1 MMRAN
6 ALPPCNI
13 LVIKVGRRSA
23 RLLPML
29 PRRRTIFTLI
39 TAALLLACGAM
50 PSQAALSPYTSA
62 SGLSSLSF
70 IWGAAGSPYVVA
82 LSTDPLFL
90 VQTATGALSANT
102 TSYTGLSQDT
112 LYYFRVKSQSAP
124 DSAYETASTAT
135 WVAAPAGLY
144 SVPSYFTSDSSFT
157 ATARLGWD
165 TGGNPVWTAYEM
177 QYALNS
183 SFSPSATA
191 MPGYPPATLGGL
203 NANTTYYFKVRAVG
217 VSGVVTPY
225 APYISTATMAL
236 ALPGVSEKVHETS
249 ATISWT
255 PVYDATVQALT
266 SEGYKVLLQSDPT
279 LTSPSVW
286 VTASPTA
293 SSADFTGLA
302 RNTGYW
308 YKAGALNWTGAPNM
322 SDIRYFVTLAAVPQ
336 GLARS
341 SVTAGAASLTWTP
354 LGPGETYGYRL
365 EASADP
371 AWSYGAIQS
380 SSAYDASVSTLT
392 IDTLDSNTTYYFRAA
407 SLNTAGAPDYT
418 ASLSSVTLALAIPG
432 DVAWSNA
439 QPQAI
444 TVEFIPLPQTLQS
457 LSCEGYRL
465 EASTAPFGSGGAVI
479 SSATY
484 DVYPTGFT
492 RQLTAQGLAPNNT
505 YYLRLG
511 TLNWQYTPDYTV
523 LPSTHTGFP
532 GNLTNVTLDAV
543 WSSSASVSFTPG
555 IAAEGHVA
563 EASASPYFDTI
574 YASSYTPSGTASNLI
589 VSGLDPNTTY
599 YFRAGALY
607 NGATVYTNTVPDYRQ
622 TLPQPLTALSF
633 AGVYQSSVTVSW
645 APLAGTSQISSAES
659 YILQGA
665 VSPAFSPVLFS
676 SSTADISR
684 DRLTIS
690 GLSPDTSYYFRA
702 GTVNM
707 EGSVNYSLTP
717 DTSTMANQPA
727 AQSYTAITPDSLTL
741 TWGSHGNPADTRYMV
756 EMSSYPDYSYA
767 RPAQTVALTTAAF
780 SGLLPNTTYYSR
792 ATAINR
798 LGRATPALDFS
809 PMATGAF
816 DPGVLPFS
824 GVGVSS
830 LTVNWSSGAAAGFF
844 NNPGTFYL
852 VSISSEQAFSGTV
865 LSSTTLGLSATF
877 YGLLSDTSYYL
888 HVSALNLTGVPTDP
902 PAQLGTALTLPATAY
917 LLPPDATFPPAQM
930 MIDGFTAAWGP
941 NGNSPDTRY
950 YVEASTVNA
959 GAGPDFSVIASSC
972 LAQGLACTLTGLQ
985 IDTQYW
991 LRVQAIG
998 QTGAL
1003 ADFVQLG
1010 STRTLLSATG
1020 SAPALQDTVVTL
1032 DASYGQISVHIPPG
1046 ALGGATRLTLSPST
1060 TTLAGPAS
1068 AVSALTPTGIGVTIN
1083 YFPPALVLG
1092 AITITVPYRL
1102 SDLPANIDPARLV
1115 LAFYDET
1122 DRVWVPLPSVSNVP
1136 ARLVTAQTWHLSTF
1150 QLMQT
1155 NPTAGLSGVKVYPNP
1170 YRPNSVTGVMH
1181 FADLPPYSEV
1191 KIYTFLGEL
1200 VRKLKADI
1208 DGMAQWDGLNRDGRE
1223 AASGVYIAYVQSPD
1237 KKSSRSLKVAV
1248 ER

>member
-1 MMRAN
+1 MFPRQRT
-6 ALPPCNI
+6 
-13 LVIKVGRRSA
+13 VFK
-23 RLLPML
+23 LLA
-29 PRRRTIFTLI
+29 
-39 TAALLLACGAM
+39 AALLPVFSVL
-50 PSQAALSPYTSA
+50 PSPAAATLDPQTSA
-62 SGLSSLSF
+62 SGLSALSF
-70 IWGAAGSPYVVA
+70 AWNNIGGPFTVA

-102 TSYTGLSQDT
+102 TSYTGLGQDT
-112 LYYFRVKSQSAP
+112 VYYFRVKSQSAP

-135 WVAAPAGLY
+135 WVAAPSALY

-165 TGGNPVWTAYEM
+165 TGGNPEWTAYEM

-183 SFSPSATA
+183 SFSPSASA

-217 VSGVVTPY
+217 VSGAATPY
-225 APYISTATMAL
+225 TPYISTATMAL
-236 ALPGVSEKVHETS
+236 ALPGVSEEVHETS

-255 PVYDATVQALT
+255 PVYDPAVQAMT
-266 SEGYKVLLQSDPT
+266 SEGYKVILQNDPT

-286 VTASPTA
+286 GTPSPA
-293 SSADFTGLA
+293 VSSAGFTGLS

-308 YKAGALNWTGAPNM
+308 YKAGALNWAGAPNM

-341 SVTAGAASLTWTP
+341 SVTAGTASLTWTP
-354 LGPGETYGYRL
+354 LGPGETYGYRV

-371 AWSYGAIQS
+371 SWSYGAIQS

-392 IDTLDSNTTYYFRAA
+392 IVTLDPNTTYYFRAA
-407 SLNTAGAPDYT
+407 SLNTAGDPNYT
-418 ASLSSVTLALAIPG
+418 ASLSSVTLSLPIYA
-432 DVAWSNA
+432 DVAWANA

-444 TVEFIPLPQTLQS
+444 TVGFVPLPQDLQAF
-457 LSCEGYRL
+457 SCEGYRL
-465 EASTAPFGSGGAVI
+465 EASTSPFGSGGAVI

-484 DVYPTGFT
+484 DVYPTDSA
-492 RQLTAQGLAPNNT
+492 RQLTVQGLAPNNT

-532 GNLTNVTLDAV
+532 GDLTNVALNAV

-574 YASSYTPSGTASNLI
+574 YASSSTPSGTASGLI
-589 VSGLDPNTTY
+589 INGLDPNTTY

-607 NGATVYTNTVPDYRQ
+607 NGATVYTNTVPGYRQ

-645 APLAGTSQISSAES
+645 APLAGTSQSSSAES
-659 YILQGA
+659 YILQA
-665 VSPAFSPVLFS
+665 AASPAFSPVLFS
-676 SSTADISR
+676 SSTEDISR

-690 GLSPDTSYYFRA
+690 GLSPDTSYYFRT

-707 EGSVNYSLTP
+707 EGYANYSFTP
-717 DTSTMANQPA
+717 DTATMANQPA
-727 AQSYTAITPDSLTL
+727 SQSYAGITPDSLTL
-741 TWGSHGNPADTRYMV
+741 TWGPNGNPDDTRYMV
-756 EMSSYPDYSYA
+756 EMSSYPDYSFA
-767 RPAQTVALTTAAF
+767 RPPQTVALTTVTF

-798 LGRATPALDFS
+798 LGRATQALDFS

-816 DPGVLPFS
+816 DPGVMPFS
-824 GVGVSS
+824 GVSVSS
-830 LTVNWSSGAAAGFF
+830 LTVNWSSGAAAGFL
-844 NNPGTFYL
+844 NKPGTFYL
-852 VSISSEQAFSGTV
+852 VSVSSGQDFSGTV
-865 LSSTTLGLSATF
+865 LSSVTLGLSATF

-888 HVSALNLTGVPTDP
+888 RVSALNLTGVPTEP
-902 PAQLGTALTLPATAY
+902 PVQLGTALTLPATAY

-941 NGNSPDTRY
+941 DGNSPDTRY
-950 YVEASTVNA
+950 YVEASSVDTVS
-959 GAGPDFSVIASSC
+959 GPDFGVSSSSC
-972 LAQGLACTLTGLQ
+972 LVQGLSCTLAGLQ

-991 LRVQAIG
+991 LRVQAVG

-1003 ADFVQLG
+1003 ADFVDLG

-1068 AVSALTPTGIGVTIN
+1068 AVSALTPTGIGVTIG

-1102 SDLPANIDPARLV
+1102 SDLPAGIDPARLV
-1115 LAFYDET
+1115 LAFYDEA
-1122 DRVWVPLPSVSNVP
+1122 DRVWVPLPSVSDVP
-1136 ARLVTAQTWHLSTF
+1136 ARRVTAQTWHLSTF

-1155 NPTAGLSGVKVYPNP
+1155 SQAAGLAEVKVYPNP

-1181 FADLPPYSEV
+1181 FSDLPPYSEI

-1208 DGMAQWDGLNRDGRE
+1208 NGMAQWDGLNRDGRE